1 MVLHSLEVRSQFY
14 IQNWIMKDSVFEDPR
29 LITVDNK
36 NYVTY
41 VNSPDY
47 VKNNPSVS
55 TALARTQDFSHYE
68 RLGIVMLP
76 GSQDKDVVLFP
87 RDVAESEF
95 QRYMLLHRPSAWV
108 GPQYN
113 TEKPSIWIAEG
124 DSVTNYDK
132 DSLLLKPEETWQA
145 LKIGAGLRN

>member
-1 MVLHSLEVRSQFY
+1 MMVRLFICY
-14 IQNWIMKDSVFEDPR
+14 IEQLANMKIMYQERNYEKYGIEDPR
-29 LITVDNK
+29 LMTIDGET
-36 NYVTY
+36 YVTY
-41 VNSPDY
+41 VVLSDY

-55 TALARTQDFSHYE
+55 TALEKTEDFSHYQ
-68 RLGIVMLP
+68 RLGIITLP
-76 GSQDKDVVLFP
+76 DSQDKDVVLFP
-87 RDVAESEF
+87 RNVAETEF

-132 DSLLLKPEETWQA
+132 HSLLLKPEDTWEA
-145 LKIGAGLRN
+145 L